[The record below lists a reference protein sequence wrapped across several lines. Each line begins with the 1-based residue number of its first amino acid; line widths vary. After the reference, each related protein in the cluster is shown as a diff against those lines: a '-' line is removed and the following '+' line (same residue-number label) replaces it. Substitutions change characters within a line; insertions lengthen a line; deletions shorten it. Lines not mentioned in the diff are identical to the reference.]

1 MAKLN
6 DVFAALDA
14 AAPKALSDEYCQR
27 FGAYDNSGVLL
38 SPAGEVTGAVFA
50 LDLTDMAI
58 DLAQRLSYNLIVTH
72 HPAIYQKLG
81 CLCEDDALSKKVLR
95 CARLGIGVVSLHL
108 NLDCANGGVD
118 ESLAFAVCKVTGK
131 NQLDATLMDRVGG
144 TEGYG
149 RAYDVNET
157 DAKTLFEG
165 LKKELGAH
173 NAYFFDAGKKI
184 RRVASFC
191 GAGADESSVK
201 FALSQGAD
209 AVVSSDFKH
218 HILLALVEAGISV
231 IAPTHHATEEYGF
244 RKFYE
249 KISQSLGV
257 CCAFCADERL
267 L

>member
-1 MAKLN
+1 M
-6 DVFAALDA
+6 
-14 AAPKALSDEYCQR
+14 
-27 FGAYDNSGVLL
+27 
-38 SPAGEVTGAVFA
+38 
-50 LDLTDMAI
+50 
-58 DLAQRLSYNLIVTH
+58 
-72 HPAIYQKLG
+72 
-81 CLCEDDALSKKVLR
+81 
-95 CARLGIGVVSLHL
+95 HL
-108 NLDCANGGVD
+108 NLDGAEDGID
-118 ESLAFAVCKVTGK
+118 ESLMRGVCLAAGGETGK
-131 NQLDATLMDRVGG
+131 VSVMHLLTGG
-144 TEGYG
+144 GYG

-165 LKKELGAH
+165 LKKELGAN
-173 NAYFFDAGKKI
+173 NAYLFDAGKKI

-231 IAPTHHATEEYGF
+231 IAPTHHAAEEYGF

>member
-14 AAPKALSDEYCQR
+14 AAPKALSDEFCQR

-38 SPAGEVTGAVFA
+38 SPVGEVTGAVFA

-58 DLAQRLSYNLIVTH
+58 DLAWRLSYNLIVTH

-131 NQLDATLMDRVGG
+131 NQLEATLMDRVGG
-144 TEGYG
+144 KEGYG

-157 DAKTLFEG
+157 D
-165 LKKELGAH
+165 
-173 NAYFFDAGKKI
+173 GKV
-184 RRVASFC
+184 R
-191 GAGADESSVK
+191 
-201 FALSQGAD
+201 ALSEICKMLA
-209 AVVSSDFKH
+209 AVYSS
-218 HILLALVEAGISV
+218 A
-231 IAPTHHATEEYGF
+231 
-244 RKFYE
+244 
-249 KISQSLGV
+249 
-257 CCAFCADERL
+257 ERDI
-267 L
+267 